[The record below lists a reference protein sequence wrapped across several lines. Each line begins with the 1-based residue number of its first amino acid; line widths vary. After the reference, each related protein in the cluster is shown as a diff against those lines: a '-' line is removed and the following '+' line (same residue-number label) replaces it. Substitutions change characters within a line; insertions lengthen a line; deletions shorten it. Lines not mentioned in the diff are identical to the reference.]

1 MNSNHLTDDSIQAYI
16 LQEISDNQIALHISG
31 CASCKAKMESY
42 QTLMHTMGTLKSETF
57 SFDASALVMQ
67 KIEATETKK
76 TALGSYALIA
86 ILSILIL
93 GVILFSIPI
102 TEPIIQVFRSL
113 NAIDSAFIIVSAG
126 GVFIFLFKDVFRQY
140 KQKEMLLRR

>member
-1 MNSNHLTDDSIQAYI
+1 MNSNHLTDDIIQAYL

-31 CASCKAKMESY
+31 CANCKAKMESY

-57 SFDASALVMQ
+57 SFDATALVMQ

-76 TALGSYALIA
+76 TARGSYALIA
-86 ILSILIL
+86 VLSILIL

-102 TEPIIQVFRSL
+102 AEPIIQEFRSL
-113 NAIDSAFIIVSAG
+113 NVIDSAFIIVSAG
-126 GVFIFLFKDVFRQY
+126 GVFIFLFKDMFRQY
-140 KQKEMLLRR
+140 KQKEMLL